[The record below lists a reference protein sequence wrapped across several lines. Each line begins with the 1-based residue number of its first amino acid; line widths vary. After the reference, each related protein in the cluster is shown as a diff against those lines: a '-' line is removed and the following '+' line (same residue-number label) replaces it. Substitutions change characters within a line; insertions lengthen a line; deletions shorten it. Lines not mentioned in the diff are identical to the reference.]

1 MSSMKPSVQIMVS
14 YLNVVPLIK
23 HITLINI
30 VCYALFLLLQKFIM
44 MPLYV
49 ENEVKYFIVLPD
61 SR

>member
-1 MSSMKPSVQIMVS
+1 LVS

-44 MPLYV
+44 MPLFV